1 MSHGDAWPHTR
12 SALVTPDTQE
22 LVLGALDTALV
33 KHIVKLFGVLM
44 SDPSDE
50 GHVRFMTGLNQ
61 AIGAHEELRDTL
73 APDEC
78 TGRDFSGSPS

>member
-1 MSHGDAWPHTR
+1 MA
-12 SALVTPDTQE
+12 PDTQE
-22 LVLGALDTALV
+22 VVLGALDVALT

-61 AIGAHEELRDTL
+61 AVGAHEELRDTL

-78 TGRDFSGSPS
+78 TGPASSGSPS

>member
-1 MSHGDAWPHTR
+1 M
-12 SALVTPDTQE
+12 TPDTQE

-50 GHVRFMTGLNQ
+50 GLGRFMAGLNR
-61 AIGAHEELRDTL
+61 AVGVHTRLRDTL

-78 TGRDFSGSPS
+78 TASDSSGSSP